1 MKKIKDCGY
10 ISLFT
15 AKIMSSLFI
24 DLANC
29 DHLKDRQGK
38 SSQSKF
44 ESDVI
49 KAKKTTKT
57 AKIETNEE
65 LHQKKLK
72 EWLLILYYS

>member
-1 MKKIKDCGY
+1 
-10 ISLFT
+10 
-15 AKIMSSLFI
+15 MSSLFI

-72 EWLLILYYS
+72 E